1 MIIKRKKLY
10 FNIVSEIPK
19 WLSITVEH
27 FFQKTVNIGKLR
39 KTMQGI

>member
-1 MIIKRKKLY
+1 MFFNIKDDYKEEKLY

-27 FFQKTVNIGKLR
+27 SFQKTVNI
-39 KTMQGI
+39 